1 MIRTAIRR
9 IDRLENRLGI
19 AAAKRPCSVVVA
31 TRAGCKLALDEDA
44 CLQILR
50 ESGFLP
56 DGPHFAAVNLLQI
69 PDGLNAGE
77 LKRFLRENGAKICGF
92 STQNHCASAA
102 ADVRRDGGPAK

>member
-1 MIRTAIRR
+1 MMRTAIRR
-9 IDRLENRLGI
+9 IDKLEHRLGI
-19 AAAKRPCSVVVA
+19 ATAKQHCAVVVA
-31 TRAGCKLALDEDA
+31 TRAGCKLAFDSDA
-44 CLQILR
+44 CVEILR

-56 DGPHFAAVNLLQI
+56 DRPHFAAVNLLQI

-102 ADVRRDGGPAK
+102 DVRRDGGPAK

>member
-9 IDRLENRLGI
+9 IDKLEHRLGI

-31 TRAGCKLALDEDA
+31 TRAGCKLALDNDA
-44 CLQILR
+44 CVEILR

-56 DGPHFAAVNLLQI
+56 DGPRFAAVNLLQI

-77 LKRFLRENGAKICGF
+77 LKRFLRKNGAEICGF
-92 STQNHCASAA
+92 TQNPWGSAA
-102 ADVRRDGGPAK
+102 ADVRQGGPAK